1 MRKRILVLLAALAAA
16 AAAEPRKLV
25 VISVDGLDHRYLAAR
40 DQLGLHIANMRR
52 LVEEGWW
59 AAGGMVGVVPTVTW
73 PSHTT
78 LITGVRP
85 VEHGILSNRRPPAEG
100 GDYYWSA
107 TLLKAKTLWHL
118 LSERGRTS
126 AAITWPVTVEAAI
139 TWNLPEYFR
148 ERNGGAMDL
157 RSILEKAT
165 PGLGEAIAA
174 AYPSFPTY
182 WMDDRTRALAAAWL
196 LRHRRPDLLLLHF
209 VDHDSDAHA
218 YGPFTREAKARLEYT
233 DELIGLVL
241 EALPE
246 NTVVALVGDHGFER
260 VERDFNVPAWL
271 KVRGFNAKVE
281 VRGGW
286 LETGDARVIAAL
298 EAASKEAGSCIGRR
312 VPAGELKRFLPELDP
327 AAAVWEPAP
336 GCFFVSRADSAELF
350 LKPAQAGRHGHWPT
364 RYRAAFALWG
374 AGVGR
379 GRGGEIDMLEAA
391 GRFAAILGLEDARLG
406 PRP

>member
-1 MRKRILVLLAALAAA
+1 MRKRILALLAALAAA

-85 VEHGILSNRRPPAEG
+85 VDHGILSNRRPPAEG

-157 RSILEKAT
+157 RSILENAT

-260 VERDFNVPAWL
+260 IERDFNVPAWL

-312 VPAGELKRFLPELDP
+312 VPAGEVKRFLPELDP

>member
-1 MRKRILVLLAALAAA
+1 MRIRTVFLLAAFAFAAQ
-16 AAAEPRKLV
+16 AEPRKLV
-25 VISVDGLDHRYLAAR
+25 VLSVDGLDHRYLASRA
-40 DQLGLHIANMRR
+40 QLGLHLPNMSRI
-52 LVEEGWW
+52 VEEGWW
-59 AAGGMVGVVPTVTW
+59 ADGGMVGVVPTVTW

-78 LITGVRP
+78 MLTGVRP
-85 VEHGILSNRRPPAEG
+85 DEHGILANRRPAAEG

-118 LSERGRTS
+118 LAEQGRTS
-126 AAITWPVTVEAAI
+126 AAITWPVTVDAEI
-139 TWNLPEYFR
+139 TWNLPEFFR

-165 PGLGEAIAA
+165 PGLGEAIGA

-182 WMDDRTRALAAAWL
+182 WMDDRTRALAAVWL
-196 LRHRRPDLLLLHF
+196 ARHRKPDLLLVHF

-233 DELIGLVL
+233 DELIGLIL
-241 EALPE
+241 ESLPE
-246 NTVVALVGDHGFER
+246 NTVVALLGDHGFER
-260 VERDFNVPAWL
+260 VERDLNVPAWL
-271 KVRGFNAKVE
+271 KARGVTGGVD

-286 LETGDARVIAAL
+286 LATKDPRAIAAL
-298 EAASKEAGSCIGRR
+298 TEASGQPDSCIGRR
-312 VPAGELKRFLPELDP
+312 VPAGEVKRFLPGLDP

-336 GCFFVSRADSAELF
+336 GCYFVARSDTAEPYV
-350 LKPAQAGRHGHWPT
+350 KPAQAGRHGHWPT

-374 AGVGR
+374 AGIER
-379 GRGGEIDMLEAA
+379 GRGGELDMLELAA
-391 GRFAAILGLEDARLG
+391 RFAAILELKAPRLG